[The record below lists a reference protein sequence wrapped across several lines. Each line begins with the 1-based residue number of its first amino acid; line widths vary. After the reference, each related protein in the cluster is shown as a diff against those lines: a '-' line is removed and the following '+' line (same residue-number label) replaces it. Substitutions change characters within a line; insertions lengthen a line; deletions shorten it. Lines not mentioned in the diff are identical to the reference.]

1 MSSQAAPP
9 NLKFGALINP
19 NSRKN
24 RRRLPDISALR
35 AAGAIAELPADVA
48 EATTALRRMAE
59 AEVGLLAI
67 HGGDGTVLAALT
79 AILCDDVFERP
90 PILCLLPG
98 GTTNMTAADVGWRP
112 RRPSLIDIARLAE
125 QGGGNLTTR
134 PILRLDGVFDAD
146 GNSLSRAGM
155 FFGAIGICRAIT
167 FCRRHL
173 HSRGVV
179 GGAASWLTLA
189 PLLIR
194 NLIVND
200 ENGVLAGAEASIR
213 VLENDQVIETI
224 EGPFSV
230 LMASSLR
237 QLALNAR
244 PFWGQGPAE
253 AIDATFVQAPPPKL
267 ARNIGP
273 MLFGREKRPPEPGY
287 ISRRTT
293 AFDIT
298 YAGDVTLDGEIYEAR
313 ADQPF
318 RLSSAGPIEFLVG

>member
-1 MSSQAAPP
+1 MSSRTAPP

-24 RRRLPDISALR
+24 QRRPPDISGLLAV
-35 AAGAIAELPADVA
+35 GAITELPNDVT
-48 EATTALRRMAE
+48 EATEALRRMAE
-59 AEVGLLAI
+59 ADVGLLAI

-79 AILCDDVFERP
+79 AILCENVFERP

-112 RRPSLIDIARLAE
+112 RRPTLIDIARLAE
-125 QGGGNLTTR
+125 QGGGRLTTR
-134 PILRLDGVFDAD
+134 PILRLDGVFDPD
-146 GNSLSRAGM
+146 GNKLSRAGM
-155 FFGAIGICRAIT
+155 FFGAIGICRAIA

-194 NLIVND
+194 NLIAND
-200 ENGVLAGAEASIR
+200 EDGVLAGVSASIQ
-213 VLENDQVIETI
+213 VMENDQGIEEM
-224 EGPFSV
+224 EGLFSV

-273 MLFGREKRPPEPGY
+273 MLFGQAKRPVEPGY
-287 ISRRTT
+287 ISRRAT
-293 AFDIT
+293 AFNII
-298 YAGDVTLDGEIYEAR
+298 YSGDVTLDGEIYEAR
-313 ADQPF
+313 ADQPI